1 MNSFDLLRLL
11 AAVSVVFHHT
21 RPVLGL
27 APHRLGAF
35 DYGELGVGVFFVISG
50 YLVTASWQ
58 RSSGLWN
65 YLRKRIL
72 RIEPALVASLVVTAL
87 VLGAI
92 ATDLPPAE
100 YFRRPEVYLYVAR
113 NALLYPVTYDL
124 PGVFEHNPLA
134 HAVNGSLWTL
144 RLEFTCYLGVAALGL
159 AGLLRPA
166 AAAILSAVA
175 LAVFCVLH
183 VWRPDLAQ
191 AGVLRLASLGAQY
204 GFLFLAGAYLQ
215 LLGRPPPPWALA
227 SALLLFTPFWI
238 AGLPV
243 LVVVLASL
251 RSPKLPADISY
262 GTYIYAFPLQQ
273 MLQQAG
279 WLSFWASLAAVLPF
293 ALASWFLIERPALWL
308 KGRTPRAAD
317 ARLDPIGEP
326 KIPF

>member
-11 AAVSVVFHHT
+11 AAVSVVYHHT

-27 APHRLGAF
+27 PPHRLGSF
-35 DYGELGVGVFFVISG
+35 DFGELGVGVFFVISG
-50 YLVTASWQ
+50 YLVTASFQ
-58 RSSGLWN
+58 RSAGVWD

-72 RIEPALVASLVVTAL
+72 RIEPALIASLLVTAL
-87 VLGAI
+87 VFGAMATELPLG
-92 ATDLPPAE
+92 D

-124 PGVFEHNPLA
+124 PGVFAHNPLA

-144 RLEFTCYLGVAALGL
+144 RLEFTCYLGVALLGV

-166 AAAILSAVA
+166 VAAILAVVCLAAFA
-175 LAVFCVLH
+175 LLQL
-183 VWRPDLAQ
+183 WRPELAQ
-191 AGVLRLASLGAQY
+191 GGVLRLTAIGAQY

-215 LLGRPPPPWALA
+215 LIGRPPPRWALL
-227 SALLLFTPFWI
+227 SAAFLLTPYWI
-238 AGLPV
+238 LGLPV
-243 LVVVLASL
+243 LVVMLASAP
-251 RSPKLPADISY
+251 SPKLPADISY

-273 MLQQAG
+273 MLQSAG
-279 WLSFWASLAAVLPF
+279 LLSFWSSLLAVLPF

-308 KGRTPRAAD
+308 KGRTPRRAD

-326 KIPF
+326 RIPF